1 MKGSEKSGELSTIL
15 GKGSVFEGKL
25 NVEHTLRIDGKFTG
39 DINTT
44 DTLIVGKEGSVD
56 GNVEAKMLIVGG
68 KLSGT
73 AKIKD
78 KIVLETKSE
87 FQGEMKTTRLVI
99 DEGATFDGRCS
110 MRHAS
115 EAAGSKPNTQP
126 NQQNNNQ
133 SPFHKASE
141 R

>member
-44 DTLIVGKEGSVD
+44 DTLIVGKEGSVN

-73 AKIKD
+73 ARIKD

-87 FQGEMKTTRLVI
+87 FHGEMKTTRLVI

-110 MRHAS
+110 MKQSS
-115 EAAGSKPNTQP
+115 EASAAKS
-126 NQQNNNQ
+126 NNQ
-133 SPFHKASE
+133 SYQQSTNQPPLHKSS
-141 R
+141 

>member
-1 MKGSEKSGELSTIL
+1 MKTSEKTGELSTIL

-44 DTLIVGKEGSVD
+44 DTLIVGKEGNIN

-73 AKIKD
+73 AKIKE

-87 FQGEMKTTRLVI
+87 FHGDMKTTRLVI
-99 DEGATFDGRCS
+99 DEGAIFDGRCS
-110 MRHAS
+110 MKHGADVS
-115 EAAGSKPNTQP
+115 PQKPSDQNT
-126 NQQNNNQ
+126 QQNNS
-133 SPFHKASE
+133 SPFNKVS
-141 R
+141 

>member
-1 MKGSEKSGELSTIL
+1 MKASEKTGELSTIL

-39 DINTT
+39 DIITT
-44 DTLIVGKEGSVD
+44 DTLIVGKEGNIN
-56 GNVEAKMLIVGG
+56 GNVEAKMLVVGG

-87 FQGEMKTTRLVI
+87 FHGEMRTTRLVI
-99 DEGATFDGRCS
+99 DEGAIFDGRCS
-110 MRHAS
+110 MKHGADS
-115 EAAGSKPNTQP
+115 PVQKPGNPP
-126 NQQNNNQ
+126 NVQQNNNP
-133 SPFHKASE
+133 SPFNKTS
-141 R
+141 

>member
-1 MKGSEKSGELSTIL
+1 MKGNEKSGELSTIL

-25 NVEHTLRIDGKFTG
+25 KVEHTLRIDGKFTG

-44 DTLIVGKEGSVD
+44 DTLIVGKEGVVD

-68 KLSGT
+68 TLKGT

-110 MRHAS
+110 MKQGA
-115 EAAGSKPNTQP
+115 
-126 NQQNNNQ
+126 
-133 SPFHKASE
+133 
-141 R
+141 

>member
-1 MKGSEKSGELSTIL
+1 MKGSEKTGELSTIL

-39 DINTT
+39 DIVTT
-44 DTLIVGKEGSVD
+44 DTLIIGKEGNIN
-56 GNVEAKMLIVGG
+56 GNVEGKMLIVGG

-87 FQGEMKTTRLVI
+87 FHGEMKTTRLVI
-99 DEGATFDGRCS
+99 DEGAIFDGRCS
-110 MRHAS
+110 MKHS
-115 EAAGSKPNTQP
+115 TELSQQKQNVHPNDNP
-126 NQQNNNQ
+126 
-133 SPFHKASE
+133 SPFNKVS
-141 R
+141 